1 MSTLTSIPVSNPK
14 RFLALQDHYKHALM
28 GDQRLEEAAKLAARR
43 QLLLENK
50 KVDPYWAAPQVKAMS
65 RQLNRLTKRIR
76 QPYGAI
82 APTEE
87 EEEDDPADDFAAGP
101 VQAMVKRFLKPTKPP
116 TTIKKTPANPP
127 VRRPRVQHTPV
138 VTPSPR
144 RRPPPGTPITG
155 FEFLDLDDASPET
168 VINESYRRLFPDSL
182 SPPRTRRASPQWT
195 LASPPSVRRQSPAQ
209 LLRTPIDRFSHPSH
223 RVSAPPADYP
233 YVVGPS
239 RQTPQPIRPLP
250 DPTFDYPVVGEEVYN
265 LQEAAKGVK
274 KRKRKRVPSEVRQHV
289 KRLSNTPIAR
299 RTRKAVQKK
308 AKEAAADKGTKYLK
322 SWLKFK

>member
-14 RFLALQDHYKHALM
+14 RFLALQDQYKHELM
-28 GDQRLEEAAKLAARR
+28 SDQRLDEAAKVAARR

-76 QPYGAI
+76 QPYGAM
-82 APTEE
+82 APSTE

-101 VQAMVKRFLKPTKPP
+101 VQAMVKRFLKPPKPP
-116 TTIKKTPANPP
+116 TTIKKTPPNPP
-127 VRRPRVQHTPV
+127 VRKPRVQHTPV

-155 FEFLDLDDASPET
+155 FEFLDLDDVSPET
-168 VINESYRRLFPDSL
+168 VIDESYRRLFPDSL
-182 SPPRTRRASPQWT
+182 SPPGTKRASPQWA

-209 LLRTPIDRFSHPSH
+209 LPRTPTGNLSRLPH
-223 RVSAPPADYP
+223 RVSTPPADYP
-233 YVVGPS
+233 YVFGRP
-239 RQTPQPIRPLP
+239 RQTPQPIPPLP
-250 DPTFDYPVVGEEVYN
+250 DPTFDYPVVAQAEYEQKQAN
-265 LQEAAKGVK
+265 KGVARK
-274 KRKRKRVPSEVRQHV
+274 KRKRVPSEVRQRV

-299 RTRKAVQKK
+299 RTRKAVQKR
-308 AKEAAADKGTKYLK
+308 AKEVAADKGTKYLK

>member
-28 GDQRLEEAAKLAARR
+28 GDQRLEEAAKVAARR

-50 KVDPYWAAPQVKAMS
+50 KVDPHWAVPQVKAMS

-76 QPYGAI
+76 QPYGAV

-101 VQAMVKRFLKPTKPP
+101 VQAMVKRFLKPSKPAS
-116 TTIKKTPANPP
+116 TIKKTPPNPP

-144 RRPPPGTPITG
+144 RTPPPGTPLTG
-155 FEFLDLDDASPET
+155 FQLLGKKDYTETPAERRERLWDEFGIL
-168 VINESYRRLFPDSL
+168 L
-182 SPPRTRRASPQWT
+182 SPVTSNRGASPQWT
-195 LASPPSVRRQSPAQ
+195 LGTPPPVRRSP
-209 LLRTPIDRFSHPSH
+209 LPSPGVTHPWPSQ
-223 RVSAPPADYP
+223 RLTAPPPDYP
-233 YVVGPS
+233 YVFGGPKKK
-239 RQTPQPIRPLP
+239 PVLAE
-250 DPTFDYPVVGEEVYN
+250 PTFNYPEVAQRAYD
-265 LQEAAKGVK
+265 QDQAPITVK
-274 KRKRKRVPSEVRQHV
+274 TRRKRKRIPSAVRQRV
-289 KRLSNTPIAR
+289 KRLSTTPIAR

-308 AKEAAADKGTKYLK
+308 AKAAAADEGTKYLK